1 MNLGCLTKVRSAMSL
16 AVNDYL
22 SHSMLFGSEWLSPAT
37 LMAVEVGKAEV
48 LFCHFFPSYLFLS
61 FL

>member
-37 LMAVEVGKAEV
+37 LMAVEVGKAEA
-48 LFCHFFPSYLFLS
+48 LF
-61 FL
+61 